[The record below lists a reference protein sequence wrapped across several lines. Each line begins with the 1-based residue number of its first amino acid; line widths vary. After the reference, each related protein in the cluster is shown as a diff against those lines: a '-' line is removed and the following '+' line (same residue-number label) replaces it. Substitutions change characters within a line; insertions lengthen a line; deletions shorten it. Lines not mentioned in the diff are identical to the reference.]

1 MIELLDKEINDYTSS
16 GTPARCII
24 MSFVFYN
31 KLIDHLNDIGD
42 EKRLMQL
49 YSLKYKKIPVF
60 RSDDAKKNNCKER
73 NGKFVIY

>member
-1 MIELLDKEINDYTSS
+1 MIELLDQAINDHASS

-24 MSFVFYN
+24 MTFVFYN
-31 KLIDHLNDIGD
+31 NLIDYFNEIGD
-42 EKRLMQL
+42 ENKMMQL
-49 YSLKYKKIPVF
+49 YSLKYKKIQIF